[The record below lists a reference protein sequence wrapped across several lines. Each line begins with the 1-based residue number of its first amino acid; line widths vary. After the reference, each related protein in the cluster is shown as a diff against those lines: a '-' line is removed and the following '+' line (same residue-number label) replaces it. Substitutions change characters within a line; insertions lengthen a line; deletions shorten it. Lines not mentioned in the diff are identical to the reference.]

1 MQEDHEATAALMM
14 LNTDRRS
21 WGERGGGSSSG
32 GGVDRRGSVSNVT
45 SAARGMS
52 VREMLTS

>member
-21 WGERGGGSSSG
+21 WGERGGGNG
-32 GGVDRRGSVSNVT
+32 GGADRRGSVSKVT